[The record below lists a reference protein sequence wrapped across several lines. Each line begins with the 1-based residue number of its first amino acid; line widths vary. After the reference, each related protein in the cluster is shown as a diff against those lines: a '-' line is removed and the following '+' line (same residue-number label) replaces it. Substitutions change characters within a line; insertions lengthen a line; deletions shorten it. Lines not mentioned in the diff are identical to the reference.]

1 MNIINIIEA
10 KRDGEKLN
18 REQIS
23 YFVKCAAD
31 GSIPDYQISAFLMAV
46 FLRGMDDE
54 ETAWLTREMAFS
66 GPPLDLPEIGK
77 IIIDKHS
84 SGGVGDKTT
93 LVVAPMVAACG
104 LAVAKMSGRGLGFSG
119 GTLDKLESI
128 AGFRIDI
135 PRKDFIEYVQRDGI
149 SIIGQ
154 TEDIAPVDKKLYAIR
169 DVTGTVESIPLIAA
183 SIMSKKLAVKS
194 DSVVLDVKTGNGAF
208 MRNLDDAVS
217 LAQKMVAIGKE
228 NNRPTYAAITDM
240 NCPLGYAVG
249 NALEVAE
256 AVETLKGNGKIDLVR
271 ICKKLGSLML
281 IAGGLAFDEEQA
293 GKKLEWAIES
303 GAAYEKF
310 RRMIINQGG
319 DVKMIDDTSLLPKAK
334 FIREIKALSSGYIA
348 EMDTEAIGRAS
359 VGLGAGRREKTDVI
373 DHTAGLIIEKKT
385 GDYVAKND
393 VLAYVHANGDY
404 PQICEEVRKAYTIVE
419 NPVPQRKLI
428 YATVNGSERIKYE
441 D

>member
-334 FIREIKALSSGYIA
+334 FIKEIKALSSGYIA

-428 YATVNGSERIKYE
+428 YATVNGSEGIKYE